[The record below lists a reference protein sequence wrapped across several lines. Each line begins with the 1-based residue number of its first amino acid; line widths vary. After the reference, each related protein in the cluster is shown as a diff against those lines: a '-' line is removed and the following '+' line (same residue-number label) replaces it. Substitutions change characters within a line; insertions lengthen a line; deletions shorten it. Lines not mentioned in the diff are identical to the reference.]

1 MLKSFNVIY
10 CLLYIVAI
18 PKAPVESSEAALQ
31 KRIPGASERV
41 ISQTICFFIIVPFFF
56 LDQTIRNMIAVFIGS
71 AASN

>member
-41 ISQTICFFIIVPFFF
+41 ISQTICFFIIVPFF
-56 LDQTIRNMIAVFIGS
+56 LDQTIRNMLAVFIGS
-71 AASN
+71 AASS

>member
-41 ISQTICFFIIVPFFF
+41 ISQTICFFIIVPFF
-56 LDQTIRNMIAVFIGS
+56 LDQTIRNMLAVFIGS